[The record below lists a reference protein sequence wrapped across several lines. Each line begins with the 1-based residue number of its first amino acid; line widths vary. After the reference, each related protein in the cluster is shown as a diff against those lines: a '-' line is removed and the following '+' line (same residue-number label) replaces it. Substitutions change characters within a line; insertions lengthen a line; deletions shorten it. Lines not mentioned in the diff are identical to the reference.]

1 MLVGK
6 GIFEDGDFE
15 AVERGARDVALRVAG
30 TLVAQHINSNH
41 SDMQGPRLACDCGE
55 DAHYAGRRNKTVTT
69 ALGPMT
75 LERAWYHCE
84 ACGAGFAPRD
94 RGFGFDKTSLSPAV
108 LRMVGFVASNN
119 SFETGS
125 RHLHELAALR
135 IDAKT
140 VERQAEAL
148 GREVAEDELNVVV
161 PEPCEARTLYLGL
174 DGTGI
179 AVRKSEVEGRKGK
192 QADGSAK
199 TREVKLALVWSAE
212 KRDRKTGLPVRDPG
226 SVSSNGAIESVA
238 SRDTDPEASP
248 FARRIER
255 ELERRCFHEA
265 ERQVTIGD
273 GASWIWN
280 FTAEHLP
287 EAIQIVD
294 IFHAREHIFDAAGAI
309 YGPGTDMAKAWAD
322 QRCEE
327 LDQPGG
333 VDLVIDA
340 LKRHPG
346 CEEAA
351 KEAAYFQNNRQ
362 RMRYAWFRQQGLC
375 VSSGVVEA
383 ACKSVVG
390 KRLKQGGMRWTVDG
404 ANAILALRCAIES
417 NRFDDFWE
425 RRAAARRAG

>member
-1 MLVGK
+1 MASPNASAKPRSAGTRRLPGKKIGTFRYKNHANRRQNPEQPRWHYSKFNTASVAARSGKKKDTEAFAEEVSAALKADIEVLVGK

-30 TLVAQHINSNH
+30 TLVAQHINSDH

-294 IFHAREHIFDAAGAI
+294 IF
-309 YGPGTDMAKAWAD
+309 
-322 QRCEE
+322 Q
-327 LDQPGG
+327 
-333 VDLVIDA
+333 
-340 LKRHPG
+340 
-346 CEEAA
+346 
-351 KEAAYFQNNRQ
+351 
-362 RMRYAWFRQQGLC
+362 YAEFRIMPSNL
-375 VSSGVVEA
+375 
-383 ACKSVVG
+383 
-390 KRLKQGGMRWTVDG
+390 
-404 ANAILALRCAIES
+404 S
-417 NRFDDFWE
+417 NRLIPGSSSPDFS
-425 RRAAARRAG
+425 A